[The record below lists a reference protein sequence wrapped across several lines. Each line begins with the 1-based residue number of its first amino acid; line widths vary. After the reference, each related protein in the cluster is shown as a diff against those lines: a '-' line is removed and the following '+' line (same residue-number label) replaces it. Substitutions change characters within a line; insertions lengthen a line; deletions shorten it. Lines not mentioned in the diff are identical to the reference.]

1 MTSTIL
7 LFIVALAGMWL
18 ASGLVVRGVERVA
31 DALRISQFTIAFLL
45 LGLLTSISEMSVGAN
60 AVAQGTP
67 GVFVG
72 NLIGGS
78 FVLLTLIIPFLAVT
92 HRGLNLAEHLDGRK
106 LWLFL
111 VLLFAPSLVALDG
124 NVGRAEAVLLI
135 LLYSAFVVV
144 FYRRAGFLNHLRI
157 NRPDRRV
164 MTLAVGEV
172 LVGAAI
178 IAVTGHVLVDETVAF
193 AGFLGVPALLVSLF
207 LLSIGTNLP
216 EFTLAI
222 RSLVTKRT
230 DIAFGDYIGSAAA
243 NSLLFGIFTLIS
255 GPFHLDTAGVNLPLL
270 TIALGYILYYLF
282 ARSGRRVSTSEGIG
296 LIAIFALFLVIQMIE
311 ILIVSPIL

>member
-1 MTSTIL
+1 MPSHIV
-7 LFIVALAGMWL
+7 LFIVALSGMWL
-18 ASGLVVRGVERVA
+18 ASGLIVRGVERVA

-45 LGLLTSISEMSVGAN
+45 LGLLTSITEMSVGAN

-78 FVLLTLIIPFLAVT
+78 FVLLTLIIPFLAVS

-164 MTLAVGEV
+164 MTLAIGEV

-230 DIAFGDYIGSAAA
+230 DIAFGDFVGSAAT
-243 NSLLFGIFTLIS
+243 NPLLFGIFTLIY
-255 GPFHLDTAGVNLPLL
+255 GPFRLDTAGINLPLL

-296 LIAIFALFLVIQMIE
+296 LIAIFALFLVVQMIE